1 MSEPEPTSSDVT
13 PPPAA
18 EEPAPPEALQP
29 RLVQRAAGVL
39 PVLGTLPP
47 PLRRV
52 ATFAPQR
59 RARLGATQIV
69 ASLVADPAL
78 RERVARRLALDDPEL
93 AEVARLLDVPDE
105 GAPGL
110 AGLAGLADRDPLD
123 VAVLVWLLRP
133 SGWPEVLATALDRAG
148 TAAEAGV
155 AAHESHL
162 RAQLERRVAA
172 LEAEVREQRS
182 AAKEQV
188 DELKAENTALRRKLG
203 ESRAATRSAVEDAE
217 RARADQRGA
226 AGRAEAVA
234 HAAEGDVRR
243 WQRRVE
249 ELQAQLSA
257 QKAGGRAERDEAT
270 LRTRL
275 LLDAV
280 VASAQGLQ
288 RELGLR
294 PADGASP
301 ADRYEADLA
310 GEGSRT
316 TTAAGSLGAGSP
328 ALLEQLLAMP
338 RARLLVDGYNVTK
351 TTWPTSSLE
360 VQRLRLVNGLAPI
373 VARAGA
379 ETTVVFDAA
388 SSAVRPVVVAP
399 RGVRVAFSPENV
411 IADDVIRDLVGLEP
425 PGRVVV
431 VVTSDQALARDVRRA
446 GATVMDAVALAG
458 LLGRA

>member
-1 MSEPEPTSSDVT
+1 MSATEPTSADDVT
-13 PPPAA
+13 TDAP
-18 EEPAPPEALQP
+18 EELAPPEVLQA
-29 RLVQRAAGVL
+29 RLVQRTAQVL
-39 PVLGTLPP
+39 PGLGTLPA

-59 RARLGATQIV
+59 RARLGATQIL
-69 ASLVADPAL
+69 ASLVADAAL
-78 RERVARRLALDDPEL
+78 RERVANRLVLDDAEL
-93 AEVARLLDVPDE
+93 DKIARLLDVPE
-105 GAPGL
+105 EAAPD
-110 AGLAGLADRDPLD
+110 LADRDPLD
-123 VAVLVWLLRP
+123 VGVLAWLRRPAGWQAVLDA
-133 SGWPEVLATALDRAG
+133 ATTRV
-148 TAAEAGV
+148 TAASEAGA
-155 AAHESHL
+155 AAHDSHL
-162 RAQLERRVAA
+162 REQLERRVAA
-172 LEAEVREQRS
+172 LEAEVREQRA
-182 AAKEQV
+182 AAKAQH

-203 ESRAATRSAVEDAE
+203 ESRAAARAAVADAE
-217 RARADQRGA
+217 QARADQRHAEGRVEVATHA
-226 AGRAEAVA
+226 AG
-234 HAAEGDVRR
+234 GDVRR

-257 QKAGGRAERDEAT
+257 QKAGGRAEREEAS
-270 LRTRL
+270 LRSRL

-294 PADGASP
+294 PAEGVSP
-301 ADRYEADLA
+301 AERYEADLV

-338 RARLLVDGYNVTK
+338 RARLVVDGYNVTK
-351 TTWPTSSLE
+351 QTWASSSLE
-360 VQRLRLVNGLAPI
+360 VQRMRLVNGIAPI
-373 VARAGA
+373 VARSGA

-388 SSAVRPVVVAP
+388 SSATRPVVAAP

-425 PGRVVV
+425 QGRVVV

-446 GATVMDAVALAG
+446 GATVMDSVALAG

>member
-93 AEVARLLDVPDE
+93 DEVARLLDVPDE
-105 GAPGL
+105 GAPDL
-110 AGLAGLADRDPLD
+110 DGLADRDALD
-123 VAVLVWLLRP
+123 VAVLAWLLRP

-148 TAAEAGV
+148 AAAEAGV

-162 RAQLERRVAA
+162 RARLERRVAA

-203 ESRAATRSAVEDAE
+203 ESRAATRAAVEDAE
-217 RARADQRGA
+217 RARSDQRGA
-226 AGRAEAVA
+226 AGRAEAAA

-249 ELQAQLSA
+249 ELQAQVSA